1 MKYFFTLL
9 AIAFC
14 ISSNA
19 QITWSMGMNISTNTY
34 SNMHPRI
41 TLDRS
46 GNPLVIW
53 GRMSDASVFFSR
65 WSGTMFTTP
74 VKLNGT
80 LSVAAASWMGADIAS
95 HGDTIYV
102 VMKEIP
108 EADTAR
114 HIYIV
119 KSFDGGMTF
128 SSPLQVDHIAD
139 SISRFSTITTDA
151 TGNPIVAFMKFDS
164 FFGDSRWVVT
174 KSTDYGNTFSTDVKA
189 SGWGNSA
196 EVCDCCPGAIVSSG
210 NTCSMLYRNNN
221 TNIRDTWTGIST
233 NNATSFASGFAVD
246 NNNWMLMSC
255 PATGPDG
262 VIIGDTLYSTFM
274 NGMGGNYRTYF
285 SKSSI
290 STGAVNTVSNLTG
303 PITGLGQQ
311 NYPRIATDGTAM
323 AIVWRQVVSSVV
335 QLPILFTND
344 IANGF
349 TAAYDTVDV
358 SNITNTD
365 VAMSNG
371 NIFVVWQDDA
381 SGTVKYRSGTYTQVN
396 TGIKEITETNFTVYP
411 NPVST
416 TITLQSNIDL
426 QNAEI
431 KIFNLLGEL
440 VLTKSNIR
448 NATIDV
454 ETLTNGIYFL
464 QVRSNN
470 NFLTQKFIKQ

>member
-1 MKYFFTLL
+1 
-9 AIAFC
+9 
-14 ISSNA
+14 
-19 QITWSMGMNISTNTY
+19 
-34 SNMHPRI
+34 
-41 TLDRS
+41 
-46 GNPLVIW
+46 
-53 GRMSDASVFFSR
+53 
-65 WSGTMFTTP
+65 
-74 VKLNGT
+74 
-80 LSVAAASWMGADIAS
+80 
-95 HGDTIYV
+95 
-102 VMKEIP
+102 
-108 EADTAR
+108 
-114 HIYIV
+114 
-119 KSFDGGMTF
+119 
-128 SSPLQVDHIAD
+128 
-139 SISRFSTITTDA
+139 
-151 TGNPIVAFMKFDS
+151 
-164 FFGDSRWVVT
+164 
-174 KSTDYGNTFSTDVKA
+174 
-189 SGWGNSA
+189 
-196 EVCDCCPGAIVSSG
+196 
-210 NTCSMLYRNNN
+210 MLYRDNN
-221 TNIRDTWTGIST
+221 TNIRDTWAGIST

-255 PATGPDG
+255 PASGPDG

-274 NGMGGNYRTYF
+274 NGMGGNYRTYL

-323 AIVWRQVVSSVV
+323 AIVWRQIVSTVV

-358 SNITNTD
+358 INITNTD

-396 TGIKEITETNFTVYP
+396 AGIKEITETNFTVYP

-416 TITLQSNIDL
+416 TITLQSNIDI

-440 VLTKSNIR
+440 VLTQSKNR
-448 NATIDV
+448 NATVDV
-454 ETLTNGIYFL
+454 ETLTNGIYFY
-464 QVRSNN
+464 
-470 NFLTQKFIKQ
+470 K